1 MCCPKCKAKIGVV
14 KHEIMLDSGVIYC
27 TRCVICGYWSQPYP
41 TYNRHNIVRQN
52 QAIMEQEYSKHKN
65 TRNINPYCEH

>member
-1 MCCPKCKAKIGVV
+1 MNCPKCKAKIGVM

-41 TYNRHNIVRQN
+41 TYNRHHKTGQD
-52 QAIMEQEYSKHKN
+52 QATM
-65 TRNINPYCEH
+65 